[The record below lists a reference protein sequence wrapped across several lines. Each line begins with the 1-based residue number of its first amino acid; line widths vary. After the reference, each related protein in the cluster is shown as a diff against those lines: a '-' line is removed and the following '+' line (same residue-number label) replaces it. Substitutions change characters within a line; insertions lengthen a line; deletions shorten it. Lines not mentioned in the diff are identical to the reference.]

1 MPHIDDQPRAM
12 TTLERRNLVLELIPY
27 AGKGTITK
35 IEVYLRV
42 LEMLPGSSFCD
53 RTIERDL
60 KAFYESGKIE
70 NLGPA
75 GGAKQWHRID
85 QAPPCS
91 PQDGQLKS
99 AKVALGMVMLIEHAS
114 HLVHR
119 AALKDLQ
126 DNYQQSRHLLN
137 KLHPLEGRWLN
148 KVVTGTQHLQLL
160 PAQINESFLHEVQQ
174 ALIEGYQLAIRYYSR
189 RSREEKSKIISP
201 LGLSY
206 QDSSIYVVCLEA
218 DEPEVRT
225 LPLHRFRAIKPL
237 EARLARE
244 PSNFDLRQHVQRILV
259 EDQPIQ
265 LKMRI
270 SPALRDR
277 LDVSETPLSKKQ
289 RLTPMHDGCWLLECE
304 IEYTQGLEWWVLSH
318 GATLEVLEPLS
329 LRQAIATAAHAM
341 AGFYSDLKDSATSA
355 VAAKI

>member
-1 MPHIDDQPRAM
+1 MRHIDDQPRAM

-35 IEVYLRV
+35 SDVYLKA
-42 LEMLPGSSFCD
+42 LDMLPGSSFCE

-60 KAFYESGKIE
+60 KAFCESGKIE
-70 NLGPA
+70 DLGPA
-75 GGAKQWHRID
+75 ADGSKQWQRIE
-85 QAPPCS
+85 QAPSAVS
-91 PQDGQLKS
+91 PRDGQLKS
-99 AKVALGMVMLIEHAS
+99 AKVALGMVMLMEHAS
-114 HLVHR
+114 HLIHE

-126 DNYQQSRHLLN
+126 EHYQQSKHLLN

-148 KVVTGTQHLQLL
+148 KVVTGTQHVQLL
-160 PAQINESFLHEVQQ
+160 PAPINEGFLHEVQQ
-174 ALIEGYQLAIRYYSR
+174 ALIEGYQLEIRYYSR
-189 RSREEKSKIISP
+189 RSQAEKTKVISP

-218 DEPEVRT
+218 DVPEVRT

-237 EARLARE
+237 EARLVRE

-259 EDQPIQ
+259 EDQPIH

-270 SPALRDR
+270 SPTLRDR
-277 LDVSETPLSKKQ
+277 LDESETPLSRSQ
-289 RLTPMHDGCWLLECE
+289 RLTPQHDGWWMLECE
-304 IEYTQGLEWWVLSH
+304 TEYTQGLKWWVLSH
-318 GATLEVLEPLS
+318 GATLEILEPPS

-341 AGFYSDLKDSATSA
+341 AGLYADQRGSAT
-355 VAAKI
+355 